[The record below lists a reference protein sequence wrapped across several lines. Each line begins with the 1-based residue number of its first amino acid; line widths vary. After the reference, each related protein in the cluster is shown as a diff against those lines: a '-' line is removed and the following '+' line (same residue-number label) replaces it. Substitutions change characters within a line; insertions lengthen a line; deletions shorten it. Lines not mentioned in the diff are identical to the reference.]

1 MTRMHE
7 ISLASAIVSTAA
19 EIAKKHRTE
28 RVIKIVLE
36 LGELTFI
43 NPEQLELAFRI
54 LAERT
59 AAAEAEL
66 QINKVAA
73 RIKCLKCGREADA
86 KFIHFSPL
94 MAHHSGLV
102 LGCVSCENKGLV
114 YREGTHFDSPFKCP
128 SCESENTEIVKGRE
142 CVIKKMEIA

>member
-1 MTRMHE
+1 MHE
-7 ISLASAIVSTAA
+7 ISFASAIVSTVA
-19 EIAKKHRTE
+19 EIAKKHQTE
-28 RVIKIVLE
+28 RVVNITLE

-54 LAERT
+54 LAEKT

-73 RIKCLKCGREADA
+73 RIKCLKCGYEGEV

-114 YREGTHFDSPFKCP
+114 YGKGTHFDSPFKCP
-128 SCESENTEIVKGRE
+128 SCESENTEIVAGRE
-142 CVIKKMEIA
+142 CVIKRIEIA